1 MDLKV
6 NLEQSGRHGAF
17 FISDEN
23 GRIAELT
30 FAASRDGKKVTLVHT
45 EVSPSLRGRGI
56 ARTLVEAAVQ
66 WARRENLK
74 LVPVCP
80 FAQAVFQREPSF
92 ADVLA

>member
-6 NLEQSGRHGAF
+6 NFEQSGRHGAF
-17 FISDEN
+17 FIADEG
-23 GRIAELT
+23 GRVAELT
-30 FAASRDGKKVTLVHT
+30 FAATPDGKKVTLVHT
-45 EVSPSLRGRGI
+45 EVSQSLRGHGV

-80 FAQAVFQREPSF
+80 FAKAVFHREPSF